1 MKKTELKKLIQE
13 VYEEI
18 KREAV
23 EIDADEQEEMT
34 RYQLIALHE
43 KTKKMLEIMDDET
56 ILLEPWMID
65 KISQSFH
72 NITTV
77 ANVMMFDETS
87 EEYSEEEDENDG

>member
-77 ANVMMFDETS
+77 ANVMMFDENT
-87 EEYSEEEDENDG
+87 EEGPE